1 MSKGRNNPM
10 AALERSLLPALRPR
24 GSLLCAE
31 SNGMRR
37 LLVLALL
44 ILQVTAARATV
55 PGDHW
60 WGVLVGVS
68 HYAQL
73 GEDLQLS
80 GPANDVPL
88 VMSWL
93 AQQRVPRDHLTVL
106 ADQVHGADGLPT
118 RNFILGALAALPDR
132 MKDGDIAFLYFAG
145 HGSQQPEGGAE
156 WRKADGQDE
165 IFLPSDIGH
174 WDMKAGRVENAISGH
189 EVGRA
194 IDALRARGVFVWLVF
209 DSCHSATMA
218 RAAAVPG
225 FRLRTASPERLGIP
239 APAESRVNSALTS
252 QPLVHLADHGL
263 PGEYVAFYAA
273 QTVEATPEMNLP
285 LGDLERKPHGL
296 FSYALLRSLSAGEAA
311 SYREVSHR
319 ILAFYATT
327 YPGVT
332 PEFEGALDRPVGAP
346 GMPLVSA
353 GAWPAQ
359 RSNTA
364 FHVEAGR
371 LNGVTPGSLLALSMP
386 LRSNH
391 GDDPVGLLRVERA
404 TLTESWASVVTMPD
418 QIARWKIP
426 ADRTDRAGAGV
437 VSLLEAAYDLTI
449 RLAGPAACF
458 PKYPGPLGCATSA
471 SAAETAAL
479 ETAERL
485 TRSAGELPAGSV
497 LSQDADHADL
507 LLWVRGHLLYFLRP
521 NSMPTDL
528 DEAAGV
534 DLTSEDAQQKVRDSL
549 ARSVRAVGLLRL
561 AADFPGRPDGFASV
575 LMAGQDGTGSMTM
588 LPDHGG
594 TIKVGDSLV
603 VRLQNRG
610 ETDLDVTALVL
621 DDRFGITPV
630 FPVDRASNL
639 LRRGTAP
646 VDFPIWMRRPGRQQ
660 ILFITE
666 ESRAGRPHDLS
677 YLAQPGVSR
686 QGAATWGFS
695 ALLER
700 IGFAKPGSRGSVSS
714 AERQTSSMRIVSYEV
729 RDR

>member
-1 MSKGRNNPM
+1 M
-10 AALERSLLPALRPR
+10 AALHRSLSAGTKPGRTLR
-24 GSLLCAE
+24 CAE

-37 LLVLALL
+37 LLVLTLL
-44 ILQVTAARATV
+44 ILQGTAARATV

-73 GEDLQLS
+73 GEDLQLL

-88 VMSWL
+88 FMSWL

-106 ADQVHGADGLPT
+106 ADQVHGANGLPT
-118 RNFILGALAALPDR
+118 RRSILAALAALPDQ
-132 MKDGDIAFLYFAG
+132 MKSGDIAFLYFAG

-165 IFLPSDIGH
+165 IFLPSDIGR
-174 WDMKAGRVENAISGH
+174 WDTKAGRVENAISGH

-218 RAAAVPG
+218 RASAVPG

-239 APAESRVNSALTS
+239 ASAKTRVQPALTFTRS
-252 QPLVHLADHGL
+252 PVHLAGKAL
-263 PGEYVAFYAA
+263 PGDYVAFYAA

-296 FSYALLRSLSAGEAA
+296 FSYALLRSLSASGAA

-319 ILAFYATT
+319 ILAYYATT

-332 PEFEGALDRPVGAP
+332 PEFEGALDGPVGAP
-346 GMPLVSA
+346 QMPLLSA

-359 RSNTA
+359 RSEAA

-371 LNGVTPGSLLALSMP
+371 LNGVTPGSMLALSMP
-386 LRSNH
+386 LAINR

-404 TLTESWASVVTMPD
+404 TLTEAWASVVTMPD
-418 QIARWKIP
+418 QLAQWKIP
-426 ADRTDRAGAGV
+426 ADRTDRVGAGI
-437 VSLLEAAYDLTI
+437 VSMLDAAYDLTI

-458 PKYPGPLGCATSA
+458 PKYQGPLGCATGA
-471 SAAETAAL
+471 SAAETAAV
-479 ETAERL
+479 ETAQRL
-485 TRSAGELPAGSV
+485 TRGSGGLPAGSV

-507 LLWVRGHLLYFLRP
+507 LLLVRGHLLHFLRP

-528 DEAAGV
+528 DEAAAV
-534 DLTSEDAQQKVRDSL
+534 DLTAEDAQLKAHDSL

-561 AADFPGRPDGFASV
+561 AADFPGRPDGFESA
-575 LMAGQDGTGSMTM
+575 LMAGQDGNGALTL
-588 LPDHGG
+588 LPNHGG
-594 TIKVGDSLV
+594 AMKVGDSLV

-610 ETDLDVTALVL
+610 EADLDVTALVL

-630 FPVDRASNL
+630 YPTDRESNL

-666 ESRAGRPHDLS
+666 ESRTGRPHDLS

-686 QGAATWGFS
+686 QGAATKGFS

-700 IGFAKPGSRGSVSS
+700 IGFAKPGSRASVSP
-714 AERQTSSMRIVSYEV
+714 AERQTSSIRIVSYEV
-729 RDR
+729 RDRQ